1 MKPETEE
8 EAKEGNEEDHKEAKG
23 SVFAREEKR
32 ALKELSQAAAHLD
45 QNEDEGSSEL
55 EVKHLLGLAGPAG

>member
-32 ALKELSQAAAHLD
+32 ALK
-45 QNEDEGSSEL
+45 
-55 EVKHLLGLAGPAG
+55 